1 MDKAVTYIQ
10 NRRSYL
16 STYLEDG
23 RCSFSN
29 NLSENAIRPFTV
41 GRKNWL
47 FCDTPNGAQASA
59 IVYTMVE
66 MAKANGVNVYHYL
79 TYLLEKLPDDRMSD
93 DELELLAPWNETIKA
108 EDQAEYEAAYGA
120 VSISAAQDS
129 YHTDE
134 DKFYFALSNG
144 TDYSLFHGGK
154 EFQYCQDGIWYIVPA
169 APGVEFP
176 APEYELPAME
186 TMEERIGLKSYIP
199 LSPGTYRILITFL
212 GNEAAPP
219 YNDDFT
225 IGYTFEVL

>member
-1 MDKAVTYIQ
+1 MKKYKMRPMVVVAIAALLILVLLDLICALFDDQIYEWKRQ
-10 NRRSYL
+10 NSSKTL
-16 STYLEDG
+16 T
-23 RCSFSN
+23 
-29 NLSENAIRPFTV
+29 TV
-41 GRKNWL
+41 
-47 FCDTPNGAQASA
+47 
-59 IVYTMVE
+59 
-66 MAKANGVNVYHYL
+66 
-79 TYLLEKLPDDRMSD
+79 
-93 DELELLAPWNETIKA
+93 KA
-108 EDQAEYEAAYGA
+108 EDQAAYEAAYGA